1 MVEDN
6 SVQQVQQKIGA
17 GHAQAMLRAGGKE
30 LAQGLVAF
38 PDATIRPVEEP
49 GLVGNLTPQEIVHGK
64 SQYETMLSGYA
75 ARVPAGFEQDRGL
88 DR

>member
-1 MVEDN
+1 
-6 SVQQVQQKIGA
+6 
-17 GHAQAMLRAGGKE
+17 
-30 LAQGLVAF
+30 VAF

-75 ARVPAGFEQDRGL
+75 TRVPAGLEQDRGL